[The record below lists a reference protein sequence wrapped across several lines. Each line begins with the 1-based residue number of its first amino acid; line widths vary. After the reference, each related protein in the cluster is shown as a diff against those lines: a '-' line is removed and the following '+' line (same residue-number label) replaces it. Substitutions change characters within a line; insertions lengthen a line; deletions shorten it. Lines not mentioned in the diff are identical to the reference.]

1 MPTKR
6 KAAAEECPSSENRTS
21 SRKTRRADL
30 AGAPA
35 LRVSPRTCSKK
46 GEMPEESRNVMCNGN
61 GDVKVEAESL
71 RSKPAVSSKQG
82 KRGDLSGDSVSNVG
96 TPEDGKFPAKE
107 SVSSERV
114 SYLKKG
120 KKQESGNAVC
130 NGDGEVKVKAQISYV
145 NGSLSKR
152 KMKKEEVEEGD
163 CRLVGEVIPD
173 EEARQR
179 WPERYEPKVYRNWF
193 CSTFLFYFMRKHRQM
208 KDRVSF

>member
-6 KAAAEECPSSENRTS
+6 KAAAEESPSSEHRTS

-46 GEMPEESRNVMCNGN
+46 GKMPEESRNVMCNGN
-61 GDVKVEAESL
+61 RDVKVEAESL
-71 RSKPAVSSKQG
+71 RSKPAVSSNQG

-114 SYLKKG
+114 SSLKKG
-120 KKQESGNAVC
+120 KTQESGNVVC
-130 NGDGEVKVKAQISYV
+130 NGDGEVKVKAQVSYV

-193 CSTFLFYFMRKHRQM
+193 CSTLLFNFTRKHRQM
-208 KDRVSF
+208 KGGVSF